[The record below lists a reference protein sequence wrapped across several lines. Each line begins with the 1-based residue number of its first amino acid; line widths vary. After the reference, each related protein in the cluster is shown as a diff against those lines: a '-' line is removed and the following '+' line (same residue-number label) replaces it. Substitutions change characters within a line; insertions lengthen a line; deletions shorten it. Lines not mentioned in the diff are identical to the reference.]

1 MFDKE
6 MAKKI
11 VVKVNTE
18 KVCLASEENNFIT
31 GCSKLKYYYSDLT
44 ERETHIKKMQED
56 GYTFMDDIGAKEKL
70 YASLMDDT
78 SQWIYI
84 CYAEYVKYN

>member
-1 MFDKE
+1 MFNKE

-44 ERETHIKKMQED
+44 ERETHIKK
-56 GYTFMDDIGAKEKL
+56 I
-70 YASLMDDT
+70 
-78 SQWIYI
+78 
-84 CYAEYVKYN
+84 